1 MSFDIRITWETI
13 RRNRDDYVLATY
25 ALDGPSGSYNRDEIF
40 EAARQLAIGQSVGNP
55 NVRSVWETD
64 ELFEKYSARI
74 VVEDYAG
81 PGRFREAIGHMNPN
95 GTVTI
100 AFPVVNTDWDDDGI
114 SHLLCQIMGG
124 QLDIDIISRCQLV
137 KLDLPDV
144 IEARFGKPAMGISG
158 LRRRTGNVDKP
169 FLGGIIKP
177 KTGITPQ
184 ILLEMTKELVEGGVD
199 FIKEDEIL
207 SNPAFCSLKDR
218 VPLIANYLSKVGY
231 KGIYNFCINADPHA
245 ILKRASFVAQETG
258 PECGV
263 HVNFWS
269 GLGVYNSIR
278 KENPNLFI
286 HFQKSGDKI
295 LTGSDHKFHISWSVI
310 QQLAAMMGVDS
321 IHSGMIG
328 GYMPD
333 EEAQV
338 ARDVK
343 MLVESNVIP
352 ALSCGMNPGLVDYIN
367 KRVGHDWL
375 ANVGGA
381 LHGHPDGTKAGTI
394 AMRQAI
400 DDAHGPE
407 FIKAIRKWGYKK
419 V

>member
-1 MSFDIRITWETI
+1 MPFDIRITWEEI
-13 RRNRDDYVLATY
+13 RRRRNEYVLATY
-25 ALDGPSGSYNRDEIF
+25 VIDGPRGSFLASEVF

-74 VVEDYAG
+74 VVDDLYLGAG
-81 PGRFREAIGHMNPN
+81 EFREVNDGLH
-95 GTVTI
+95 TTI
-100 AFPVVNTDWDDDGI
+100 AFPVVNTDWEDDGI
-114 SHLLCQIMGG
+114 SHLLCQVMGG
-124 QLDIDIISRCQLV
+124 QLDIDIVSTCYLT
-137 KLDLPDV
+137 KLSIPDW
-144 IEARFGKPAMGISG
+144 IKEKHFGKPAMGISG
-158 LRRRTGNVDKP
+158 LRRRTGRDDKP

-177 KTGITPQ
+177 KTGISPDT
-184 ILLEMTKELVEGGVD
+184 LLEMTKELVEGGVD

-207 SNPAFCSLKDR
+207 SNPAFCPLKVR
-218 VPLIANYLSKVGY
+218 VPLIANYLDKVGY

-245 ILKRASFVAQETG
+245 ILKRAAFVSQESG
-258 PECGV
+258 SECGV

-269 GLGVYNSIR
+269 GMGVYNSIR

-295 LTGSDHKFHISWSVI
+295 LTHPTHKFHISWSVI

-333 EEAQV
+333 EEKAV
-338 ARDVK
+338 LEDVK
-343 MLVESNVIP
+343 MLVQSNVIP
-352 ALSCGMNPGLVDYIN
+352 ALSCGMNPGLVDYIKARAGN
-367 KRVGHDWL
+367 DWL

-381 LHGHPDGTKAGTI
+381 LHGHPQGTKAGTQ

-400 DDAHGPE
+400 DGNHGPE
-407 FIKAIRKWGYKK
+407 FINAIKTWGYRKA
-419 V
+419 

>member
-1 MSFDIRITWETI
+1 MSRFDITISWDEI
-13 RRNRDDYVLATY
+13 RRRPDDFVLATY
-25 ALDGPSGSYNRDEIF
+25 VIDGPRGSFLASETF

-64 ELFEKYSARI
+64 ELFENHSARI
-74 VVEDYAG
+74 VIDEHVAR
-81 PGRFREAIGHMNPN
+81 PGHMREYHE
-95 GTVTI
+95 GAYSTI
-100 AFPVVNTDWDDDGI
+100 AFPVSNTDWEDDGI
-114 SHLLCQIMGG
+114 SHLLCQVMGG
-124 QLDIDIISRCQLV
+124 QLDIDVVSKCHLV
-137 KLDLPDV
+137 KLSIPQW
-144 IEARFGKPAMGISG
+144 IKEKHFGKPAMGITG
-158 LRRRTGNVDKP
+158 LRRRTGRVDKP

-177 KTGITPQ
+177 KTGISPQ
-184 ILLEMTKELVEGGVD
+184 TLLEMTKELVEGGVD

-207 SNPAFCSLKDR
+207 SNPAFCPLKDR
-218 VPLIANYLSKVGY
+218 VPLIAEYLDKVGY

-245 ILKRASFVAQETG
+245 ILKRAAFVAQNSG

-263 HVNFWS
+263 HINFWS
-269 GLGVYNSIR
+269 GMGVYNSVR

-333 EEAQV
+333 EEKQV
-338 ARDVK
+338 LDDVA
-343 MLVESNVIP
+343 MLVKHNVIP
-352 ALSCGMNPGLVDYIN
+352 ALSCGMNPGLVDYIV
-367 KRVGHDWL
+367 KRAGHDWL

-381 LHGHPDGTKAGTI
+381 LHGHPQGTKAGTQ

-400 DDAHGPE
+400 DGTHGKE
-407 FIKAIRKWGYKK
+407 FIDAIKTWGYRKA
-419 V
+419 

>member
-1 MSFDIRITWETI
+1 MSFDIRISWDEI
-13 RRNRDDYVLATY
+13 RKRPDDYVLATY
-25 ALDGPSGSYNRDEIF
+25 VLDGPSGMMRASEIF

-64 ELFEKYSARI
+64 ELFEKHSARI
-74 VVEDYAG
+74 VVDIYA
-81 PGRFREAIGHMNPN
+81 PKPGHMREYNDSSY
-95 GTVTI
+95 VTI
-100 AFPVVNTDWDDDGI
+100 AFPAINTEWDEDGI
-114 SHLLCQIMGG
+114 SHLLCQLMGG
-124 QLDIDIISRCQLV
+124 QLDIDVVTRCYLA
-137 KLDLPDV
+137 KLSIPDW
-144 IEARFGKPAMGISG
+144 IKGRFGKPALGISG
-158 LRRRTGNVDKP
+158 LRQRTGRVNKP

-177 KTGITPQ
+177 KTGISPQ
-184 ILLEMTKELVEGGVD
+184 TLLDMTKELVEGGVD

-207 SNPAFCSLKDR
+207 SNPIFCPLSQR
-218 VPLIANYLSKVGY
+218 VPLIANYLSQVGY

-245 ILKRASFVAQETG
+245 ILKRAKFIAQNTG

-269 GLGVYNSIR
+269 GMGVYNSIR
-278 KENPNLFI
+278 RENPNLFI

-295 LTGSDHKFHISWSVI
+295 LTHPSHKFHISWSVI

-333 EEAQV
+333 QEYTVLE
-338 ARDVK
+338 DVQ
-343 MLVESNVIP
+343 MLVKSNVIP

-367 KRVGHDWL
+367 KQAGNDWL

-381 LHGHPDGTKAGTI
+381 LHGHPGGTLAGVK

-400 DDAHGPE
+400 DGTHGSE
-407 FIKAIRKWGYKK
+407 FISAIKTWGYKK
-419 V
+419 P

>member
-1 MSFDIRITWETI
+1 MSLTSKFGIFREWRDI
-13 RRNRDDYVLATY
+13 NM
-25 ALDGPSGSYNRDEIF
+25 DEYMVAEYKMTGVNKSHAEPDIL

-64 ELFEKYSARI
+64 ELFENHSALVIIPRPA
-74 VVEDYAG
+74 DK
-81 PGRFREAIGHMNPN
+81 
-95 GTVTI
+95 TI
-100 AFPVVNTDWDDDGI
+100 SVAFPIANTDWEDDGI
-114 SHLLCQIMGG
+114 SHLLCQLMGG
-124 QLDIDIISRCQLV
+124 QLDIDIVTQCRLV
-137 KLDLPDV
+137 GLYLPDSV
-144 IEARFGKPAMGISG
+144 KAHFGKPAMGISG
-158 LRRRTGNVDKP
+158 LRRRTGHVDRP

-177 KTGITPQ
+177 KTGISPAV
-184 ILLEMTKELVEGGVD
+184 LLEMVKELVEGGVD

-218 VPLIANYLSKVGY
+218 APLIANYLSKAGY

-245 ILKRASFVAQETG
+245 VLKRASYIAQETG

-263 HVNFWS
+263 HINFWS
-269 GLGVYNSIR
+269 GLGVYNSVR

-295 LTGSDHKFHISWSVI
+295 LTSSDHKFSIDWSVI
-310 QQLAAMMGVDS
+310 QQLAALMGVDS

-333 EEAQV
+333 EERTV
-338 ARDVK
+338 IRDVE
-343 MLVESNVIP
+343 MLTKHNVIA
-352 ALSCGMNPGLVDYIN
+352 ALSCGMNPGLVDYI
-367 KRVGHDWL
+367 KTKVGNDWL

-381 LHGHPDGTKAGTI
+381 LHGHPGGTQAGTI

-400 DDAHGPE
+400 DGDGGRE
-407 FIKAIRKWGYKK
+407 FLQAIQTWGYRK
-419 V
+419 